1 MILLITLIT
10 FVMLVISGVSAES
23 AIDASD
29 ISEVSISG
37 DIGISNVGSNDLE
50 SVSSENVDIID
61 ESDSVVVDDANT
73 KNIIKDSGS
82 SASSINVKVGYE
94 YSNDA
99 NKISP
104 DFYVVSED
112 GKYLN
117 FTKSFDFNSKKWIL
131 SLNEALEGNYN
142 ITAMSAGYITESK
155 MVSSSSLS
163 DVSFD
168 FRATEAYIL
177 GMTVAES
184 ADKILD
190 FKNADDVLAV
200 STAGLAKLNNKTSED
215 ALEAILNYGDIP
227 YSNVLMLRQSAV
239 DPIDFA
245 FIIKKGN
252 QLKAVIYQNGATTP
266 VYTGTISEN
275 MTKKEWNA
283 YYNAVEGENAW
294 SFASLANGWAAG
306 VSREIL
312 QEAAFHGHICEGT
325 LGGYSII
332 QALMKYYP
340 PVQENNPG
348 SNQPAADITAYKVLG
363 VPGGSDDDA
372 ALFFLDD
379 TIGKTGYTGMNTTS
393 TGVTENMM
401 GFIRWYS
408 ATASEPAH
416 GDLVIIA
423 FNSSDVKK
431 LFTKETGIDADAG
444 SLEEL
449 QYNSW
454 WIKQINT
461 NPERLVQYLYEF
473 SGLNQTHYDYL
484 MGTTSAT
491 QSIDGEPFDYG
502 MDGHGLDLEYI
513 LSLNLEKAT
522 RTNTDNAKA
531 TLSDDQL
538 KQIGIDA
545 AVLAK
550 EIFKEEL
557 GVDIDRD
564 DVDFTVCTDA
574 SYAFLNG
581 QETVVVRDGLYE
593 ELGATLYSQTLL
605 NLHQAIWKPLWFA
618 FAMRYPD
625 SDAVNMVYLRYNP
638 ATNDFFV
645 GELDGKK
652 VVDIGFET
660 LNNSKKLRAIEKS
673 FVPDGNWFNIQS
685 LVNAW
690 NEHPVYDQMSTFLY
704 HAHVCPGVQPGFFMT
719 DFILSN
725 YPLGENESYTY
736 IADTIYCKDDSLTY
750 LLDLSPG
757 LGNYFVQKLPTN
769 ETKGEGDGTG
779 DNQGVLIVWDD
790 QLKIGKAVVLSTTMA
805 SVDTSKYATSEAS
818 RAAMIRANIDLYNGR
833 ENPELI
839 AAPNPGAHYEKWITE
854 EQFNALKQGTASG
867 ANPIA
872 FLKSLPDVTKEDLLK
887 SMQSSNNTND
897 NSNSDNTNDGTS
909 TNTNDGTDANSG
921 SNAIGASSNNNNPTS
936 SPYVR
941 SRSAGVGTNGAIA
954 TAAPAEDASEDASED
969 ADADT
974 ASEDAA
980 YEVSKTPSTKS
991 TDSNALAYAVVG
1003 VLAIGALLGLGY
1015 VRRNKK

>member
-1 MILLITLIT
+1 MILLITLISLL
-10 FVMLVISGVSAES
+10 MIVISGVSAES
-23 AIDASD
+23 TIDASD
-29 ISEVSISG
+29 ISEVSISD
-37 DIGISNVGSNDLE
+37 DIGISNVGSNDLQ

-61 ESDSVVVDDANT
+61 GSELQHSDT
-73 KNIIKDSGS
+73 KNALKDSGS
-82 SASSINVKVGYE
+82 SESSINVKVGYE
-94 YSNDA
+94 YSKDA

-104 DFYVVSED
+104 DFYVVSDE

-117 FTKSFDFNSKKWIL
+117 FTKAFDFNSKNWVLK
-131 SLNEALEGNYN
+131 LNEKSEGNYN
-142 ITAMSAGYITESK
+142 ITAMTKGYITESK
-155 MVSSSSLS
+155 IVSSSSLS
-163 DVSFD
+163 ELVAFD
-168 FRATEAYIL
+168 LKATEAYKL
-177 GMTVAES
+177 GRTVTES

-190 FKNADDVLAV
+190 FENADDILVV
-200 STAGLAKLNNKTSED
+200 STAGLAKLNNETSED
-215 ALEAILNYGDIP
+215 ALESILNYGDIP

-252 QLKAVIYQNGATTP
+252 QLKAVIYQNGGTTP

-275 MTKKEWNA
+275 MAKKEWNA

-332 QALMKYYP
+332 QALLKYYP

-408 ATASEPAH
+408 ATASQPAH

-449 QYNSW
+449 KYNSW

-473 SGLNQTHYDYL
+473 AGLNQTHYDYL

-491 QSIDGEPFDYG
+491 ESIDGEPFDYG

-522 RTNTDNAKA
+522 RTNADNAKA
-531 TLSDDQL
+531 TLTDDQL
-538 KQIGIDA
+538 KQIGKDA

-550 EIFKEEL
+550 KIFKEEL

-581 QETVVVRDGLYE
+581 QDTVVVRDGLYE
-593 ELGATLYSQTLL
+593 ELGGTLYSQGLL
-605 NLHQAIWKPLWFA
+605 NLHQAVWKPLWFA

-625 SDAVNMVYLRYNP
+625 SSAVNMVYLRYNP
-638 ATNDFFV
+638 ATEDFFV
-645 GELDGKK
+645 GELDGNR

-660 LNNSKKLRAIEKS
+660 LNNSAKLRAIEKS

-685 LVNAW
+685 MVNAW

-779 DNQGVLIVWDD
+779 DNQGVLIVWDY

-805 SVDTSKYATSEAS
+805 SVNTTKYATSEAS

-867 ANPIA
+867 SNPIA
-872 FLKSLPDVTKEDLLK
+872 YLKSLPDVTKEDLLK
-887 SMQSSNNTND
+887 AMENKTNSGNTDSNSTNTN
-897 NSNSDNTNDGTS
+897 SGSEG
-909 TNTNDGTDANSG
+909 TNTNDGSNTNSAG
-921 SNAIGASSNNNNPTS
+921 NSNSVISSPSHRSSNSNT
-936 SPYVR
+936 
-941 SRSAGVGTNGAIA
+941 VGTQGAIA
-954 TAAPAEDASEDASED
+954 TAAPSEDAASED

-974 ASEDAA
+974 PSEDAA
-980 YEVSKTPSTKS
+980 YEVSKTPATKS

-1015 VRRNKK
+1015 VRRNKKE

>member
-10 FVMLVISGVSAES
+10 FVMLVISGVSAEN

-449 QYNSW
+449 KYNSW

-491 QSIDGEPFDYG
+491 ESIDGEPFDYG

-522 RTNTDNAKA
+522 RTSTDNAKA

-887 SMQSSNNTND
+887 AMQSSNNTND
-897 NSNSDNTNDGTS
+897 NSNSA
-909 TNTNDGTDANSG
+909 NTNDGTDTNANDGADSNSG
-921 SNAIGASSNNNNPTS
+921 SNAIGANSNSNNPTS
-936 SPYVR
+936 NPNVR
-941 SRSAGVGTNGAIA
+941 SRSAGIGTNGAIA
-954 TAAPAEDASEDASED
+954 TAAPAEDTPAED

-991 TDSNALAYAVVG
+991 TDSNALAYAAVG

-1015 VRRNKK
+1015 VRRNKKQ